1 MTKTEQQICE
11 TLIDIME
18 DTPLSKIKVTELTRQ
33 AGVSRSTFYN
43 YYDSI
48 FEVVQAIEDDFL
60 SHIVDEKDVGT
71 DNDADVVAA
80 NFSYV
85 RDHLRVFQILLGPN
99 GDPSFT
105 ARFGNRSKRILASI
119 AGDSRSNLTETQLAI
134 LDEFAMAGKLRVF
147 QWWAQHKNDVSVNE
161 IIDMLDRVTTAIH
174 HIVTG

>member
-11 TLIDIME
+11 TLIDLME
-18 DTPLSKIKVTELTRQ
+18 ETPFSKIKVTELTRR
-33 AGVSRSTFYN
+33 AGVSRSTFYS

-48 FEVVQAIEDDFL
+48 FDVVQAIEDDFL
-60 SHIVDEKDVGT
+60 CHIIDEKDVGT
-71 DNDADVVAA
+71 DNDMSVVSA

-119 AGDSRSNLTETQLAI
+119 ADDSRSDLTQTQLTI
-134 LDEFAMAGKLRVF
+134 LDEFSMAGKLRVF